1 MAGDLSIII
10 VIFGIVYGFFNKGT
24 ENYLKILFKGL
35 KIGLS
40 IGIIIG
46 IIVFLFGTL
55 AGGIIA
61 GLTGGLL
68 VGISGTILF
77 IILIGIIT
85 IEFIIGVFV
94 GDVLEKLLRR

>member
-10 VIFGIVYGFFNKGT
+10 VILGMLYGFFNKGT

-61 GLTGGLL
+61 GLAGGLL
-68 VGISGTILF
+68 AGFGGAILF

-85 IEFIIGVFV
+85 VEFIIGVFI
-94 GDVLEKLLRR
+94 GDILEKLLRR

>member
-10 VIFGIVYGFFNKGT
+10 VILGILYGFFNKGT
-24 ENYLKILFKGL
+24 ENYLRILFKGL

-46 IIVFLFGTL
+46 IITFIFSTL
-55 AGGIIA
+55 SGGIIA
-61 GLTGGLL
+61 GLVGGFL
-68 VGISGTILF
+68 VGSTGAILF
-77 IILIGIIT
+77 IILVGIIT
-85 IEFIIGVFV
+85 IEFIVGVFI

>member
-10 VIFGIVYGFFNKGT
+10 VILGILYGFFNKGA
-24 ENYLKILFKGL
+24 ENYLRILFKGL

-46 IIVFLFGTL
+46 IIAFIFSTL
-55 AGGIIA
+55 SGGIIA
-61 GLTGGLL
+61 GLTGGFLAGFGGAL
-68 VGISGTILF
+68 LF

-85 IEFIIGVFV
+85 IEFIVGVFI